1 MSVLNKI
8 NLIDQPVKAQIIK
21 LEEIIETI
29 SNDNNDY
36 EIYTNEEIIIKY
48 LPSKILKKNINIKI
62 SMSNE
67 IWKIKLKKE
76 KIDAWK

>member
-1 MSVLNKI
+1 MSILNKI
-8 NLIDQPVKAQIIK
+8 NLVDQPVKAQIIK
-21 LEEIIETI
+21 LEEIIDTI
-29 SNDNNDY
+29 SNDHNDY

-76 KIDAWK
+76 KIDA

>member
-1 MSVLNKI
+1 MNVLNKI

-76 KIDAWK
+76 KIDA

>member
-76 KIDAWK
+76 KIDA

>member
-1 MSVLNKI
+1 MNVLNKI

-21 LEEIIETI
+21 LEEIIDTI

-48 LPSKILKKNINIKI
+48 IPSKILKKNINIKI